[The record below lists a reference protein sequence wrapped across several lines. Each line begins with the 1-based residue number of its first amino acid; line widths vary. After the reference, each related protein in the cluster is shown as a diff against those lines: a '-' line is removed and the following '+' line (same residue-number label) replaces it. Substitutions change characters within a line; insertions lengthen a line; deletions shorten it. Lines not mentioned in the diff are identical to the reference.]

1 MPRWSSGTI
10 LASGFPR
17 ILCILSIVR
26 GPGFNPRLGPVL
38 LHLLPLSS
46 SFSIKNWRCGI
57 ILKFSLDRVEP
68 WTLNLGASDVR
79 GSQASGLGL
88 PTPLQHVTSVHP
100 PLCLIVSP
108 WTELPYW
115 CSHWCC
121 IVRRLYLADART
133 EHNNVSVL
141 WWWLLLLG
149 LSHSFYTWL
158 HTYLGRI
165 SPLHSK
171 MALLYTLFE
180 HIGRVRRPYGIR
192 IWFYTWFIPLV
203 LISYS
208 IKSWICT
215 LNKFIASFYIEPW
228 PRRYL
233 KLTHLIGL
241 YSVLYSTVPFN
252 S

>member
-1 MPRWSSGTI
+1 VVFYQELTLWHNFEVFLGQSRTVDPESWS
-10 LASGFPR
+10 
-17 ILCILSIVR
+17 
-26 GPGFNPRLGPVL
+26 LGCAGKP
-38 LHLLPLSS
+38 
-46 SFSIKNWRCGI
+46 SF
-57 ILKFSLDRVEP
+57 
-68 WTLNLGASDVR
+68 GARTSDAAATR
-79 GSQASGLGL
+79 DIRA
-88 PTPLQHVTSVHP
+88 PTS
-100 PLCLIVSP
+100 CLIVSP